1 MKKNIYILIISSLF
15 LLIANPILA
24 QFNPNYIISDSDLT
38 DYNSMYMGQIQDFLI
53 QKNSYLASYVDPD
66 VRITAAQAIYDSAR
80 LHKINP
86 KYILVLLQ
94 KEQSLI
100 EDSNPTQDQ
109 LDWATGYGICDGC
122 KKTDPKV
129 QKYKGLTNQV
139 DWGAGG
145 IRYYYDRPNE
155 FKFKVGQTYNIDGQ
169 QVTIKNDATRTLY
182 TYTPHIHGN
191 KNFYKIWQ
199 RWFSSSYLNGSLLQ
213 NTDDG
218 GIYLIRDGKKYP
230 FLSKSAFLSRYNS
243 FNRVIPASPTDLDKY
258 PTGQAIEYP
267 NYSLLQIPTGGI
279 YLLDDDTLRPIT
291 SKKTFKLLGFNPE
304 EIIPVASKD
313 IFFYKIGKPISE
325 KDAYPTGAI
334 LEDSTT
340 GGRYFVYNGEK
351 KPILAPEIIN
361 LYYKNKQIIKTTPEE
376 LNNYTTGDP
385 VRLKDGELA
394 TSPDSSAVYVISN
407 GEKHPFLS
415 AEVFIGLGY
424 KWENVIS
431 VPNKIL
437 NLHPTGEMIT
447 QHI

>member
-1 MKKNIYILIISSLF
+1 MKKNIFLLIIASLF

-24 QFNPNYIISDSDLT
+24 QFNPNYIISNSDLIDSD
-38 DYNSMYMGQIQDFLI
+38 SMYMGQIQDFLVK
-53 QKNSYLASYVDPD
+53 KNSYLASYVDPTI
-66 VRITAAQAIYDSAR
+66 RITAAQAIYDSAR

-100 EDSNPTQDQ
+100 EDSHPTQDQ
-109 LDWATGYGICDGC
+109 LDWATGYGICDNC
-122 KKTDPKV
+122 KKTDDKV
-129 QKYKGLTNQV
+129 QKYKGFTNQV

-155 FKFKVGQTYNIDGQ
+155 FKFKVGHTYNIDGQ

-191 KNFYKIWQ
+191 ENFYKIWQ

-243 FNRVIPASPTDLDKY
+243 FDRVIPASPTDLDKY

-279 YLLDDDTLRPIT
+279 YLLDDDTLRPIN

-313 IFFYKIGKPISE
+313 IFFYKIGKPITE
-325 KDAYPTGAI
+325 KDAYPTGTI
-334 LEDSTT
+334 LEDKTT

-361 LYYKNKQIIKTTPEE
+361 LYYKNKQIIKATPEE
-376 LNNYTTGDP
+376 LSNYTTGDP
-385 VRLKDGELA
+385 VKLKDGELV
-394 TSPDSSAVYVISN
+394 TSPESPAVYVISN
-407 GEKHPFLS
+407 GEKHPFFS

-424 KWENVIS
+424 KWENVVS
-431 VPNKIL
+431 VSNKIL
-437 NLHPTGEMIT
+437 DLHPTGEMIT